1 MPLATIFGII
11 MTPALYAV
19 FQRMREAV
27 KRFLGFKN
35 TIGSGVA
42 DKKD

>member
-1 MPLATIFGII
+1 
-11 MTPALYAV
+11 
-19 FQRMREAV
+19 MREAV

-42 DKKD
+42 DKQD